1 MDAPPPT
8 GRAPP
13 RAMLAPVL
21 ARRAIQAA
29 VVFVLLTSTLFVL
42 SQLPGDRVSIWA
54 PAPASHDRLSADAV
68 LEFLPVVV
76 QYPGYLSR
84 VAQGDFGT
92 SAQTFEPTRELVLH
106 FLPVSLRLVVPA
118 LLIAG
123 LTAVPL
129 GLLAAVRR
137 GAIGSAIVL
146 AARTGESVPPFILGM
161 LFAFLFG
168 STLRWFPADG
178 TGGPEHLVLPVATL
192 AAGPLACWTRV
203 TYERVS
209 GTLNDEFVRTAR
221 ASGRAGTAAV
231 RAHVLRSALRPLL
244 TAGELDI
251 GALLLGV
258 AVVEAI
264 FGWYGLGALVVWAVE
279 ARDYPVMQAACLTLG
294 LLVIAG
300 GLLAEVAC
308 GLIDPHVRRG
318 T

>member
-1 MDAPPPT
+1 MMP
-8 GRAPP
+8 
-13 RAMLAPVL
+13 APVL

-29 VVFVLLTSTLFVL
+29 AVFALLTSTLFVL
-42 SQLPGDRVSIWA
+42 SHLTTPPPWAHSELPLPEDRA
-54 PAPASHDRLSADAV
+54 ASV
-68 LEFLPVVV
+68 LDVLPVIA
-76 QYPGYLSR
+76 QYPGYLAR
-84 VAQGDFGT
+84 VAQGDLGT
-92 SAQTFEPTRELVLH
+92 SARTFQPTRELVLH
-106 FLPVSLRLVVPA
+106 RLQVSLRLVVPA
-118 LLIAG
+118 LLIAR

-137 GAIGSAIVL
+137 GALVSAIVL
-146 AARTGESVPPFILGM
+146 TARIGESVPPFIVGILV
-161 LFAFLFG
+161 AFLFA
-168 STLRWFPADG
+168 STLRWFPAG
-178 TGGPEHLVLPVATL
+178 GAGGPEHLVLPVATL

-209 GTLNDEFVRTAR
+209 ETLNDEFVRTAR

-244 TAGELDI
+244 TAGGLDI

-264 FGWYGLGALVVWAVE
+264 FGWYGLGARVVE
-279 ARDYPVMQAACLTLG
+279 AAEYRDYPVIQAACLTVG

-300 GLLAEVAC
+300 GLLAEVAH
-308 GLIDPHVRRG
+308 GLIGPRVRRA

>member
-1 MDAPPPT
+1 MNAPPA
-8 GRAPP
+8 GRTPP
-13 RAMLAPVL
+13 GMMLAPVL

-29 VVFVLLTSTLFVL
+29 AVFVLLTSTLFIF
-42 SQLPGDRVSIWA
+42 SHLPNDPVYVSA
-54 PAPASHDRLSADAV
+54 HRPASHDRLSAASV
-68 LEFLPVVV
+68 LDVVA
-76 QYPGYLSR
+76 QYPRYVAQ

-92 SAQTFEPTRELVLH
+92 SKRTFEPTRELVLR

-137 GAIGSAIVL
+137 GALGSAVVL
-146 AARTGESVPPFILGM
+146 AARTGVSVPPFILGI
-161 LFAFLFG
+161 LVALLFG

-244 TAGELDI
+244 TAGGLDI